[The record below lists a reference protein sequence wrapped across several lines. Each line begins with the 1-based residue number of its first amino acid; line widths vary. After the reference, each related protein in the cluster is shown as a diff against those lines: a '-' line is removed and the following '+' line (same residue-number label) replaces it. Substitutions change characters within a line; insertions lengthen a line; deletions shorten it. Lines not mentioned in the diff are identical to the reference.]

1 MPHPRNMSRNEIA
14 AILGELEDLPGG
26 ILQGVHHPRPF
37 EIVLTRRVPGDSR
50 FLLLSVDPGC
60 SRIHLAGKKPPSP
73 KKPSDFCMILRK
85 FIKGARI
92 LGLHQVE
99 GDRVLLIPLA
109 VRGEGKSG
117 EWVLAVEMIGRRGG
131 IYLVDPSGVVSGA
144 LSGSGRPRL
153 GPGDVYVSP
162 PPPPPGSQSRERKE
176 EPAIERPDGATFNE
190 GAEAFYEDLLASR
203 HAEDRNESAKK
214 AIRKMRKKLSRLE
227 SKLRDDLDETADSDR
242 FRRMGELVKMNLGL
256 LSKGMESFDCR
267 DVLGAED
274 EQITIPLDPSLG
286 PVENMEAC
294 FRKGKK
300 LVRAQ
305 AHHAKRLDDCRA
317 DLALLDRLAA
327 ELSGVADEEVL
338 DGVEAA
344 LGARGWLDSRRHR
357 RAAGRGVG
365 TPKRSSP
372 GLTIPRGDF
381 EIVVGRKDA
390 DNDAI
395 TFRLAKGNDWW
406 LHPLHVAGPHVLIR
420 PGGQEQ
426 PPREVVMDAGQLA
439 LYFSKLKRSGKG
451 DVMLTQR
458 KYIQRAK
465 GAKPGSVICRRYSTL
480 FVKIDV
486 DRVRA
491 LLEMGDR

>member
-1 MPHPRNMSRNEIA
+1 MSRSEIA
-14 AILGELEDLPGG
+14 AVLGELEDLPGG

-37 EIVLTRRVPGDSR
+37 EIVLTLRVPGDTR

-60 SRIHLAGKKPPSP
+60 SRIHLVGKKPSSP

-99 GDRVLLIPLA
+99 GDRVLSISLA
-109 VRGEGKSG
+109 VRGDGKSG
-117 EWVLAVEMIGRRGG
+117 EWMLAVEMIGRKGG
-131 IYLVDPSGVVSGA
+131 IYLVDPSGVISGA

-153 GPGDVYVSP
+153 GPGDAYTP
-162 PPPPPGSQSRERKE
+162 PPPPPPSSRSRERKE
-176 EPAIERPDGATFNE
+176 ETAIKGPDGAPLNE
-190 GAEAFYEDLLASR
+190 GVAAFYEDLLASR
-203 HAEDRNESAKK
+203 HVEERSESANK
-214 AIRKMRKKLSRLE
+214 AIRRTRKKLSRLE
-227 SKLRDDLDETADSDR
+227 SKLRDDLDETAGSDR
-242 FRRMGELVKMNLGL
+242 FLRMGELVKMNLGL
-256 LSKGMESFDCR
+256 LSKGMESFACR
-267 DVLGAED
+267 DVLGDED

-286 PVENMEAC
+286 PIENMEAC
-294 FRKGKK
+294 FRKAKK
-300 LVRAQ
+300 LARAKT
-305 AHHAKRLDDCRA
+305 HHANRLDVCRA

-327 ELSGVADEEVL
+327 ELSDVVDEEVL
-338 DGVEAA
+338 DEVETA
-344 LGARGWLDSRRHR
+344 LGAKGWLDSRRPR
-357 RAAGRGVG
+357 RRTGGGAA
-365 TPKRSSP
+365 TSKRTGP
-372 GLTIPRGDF
+372 GLTIPRGDY
-381 EIVVGRKDA
+381 EIVVGRKDV

-486 DRVRA
+486 DRVQE
-491 LLEMGDR
+491 LLGKQGTDHDLLL